1 MVTNVY
7 QKSFA
12 LLERWFGIAR
22 CPGTSVPGLIRVSPA
37 LLLGLMLLQAN
48 PVMARSDDLLQ
59 REIEAGIAESR
70 ELRDTQIKVHVEERL
85 VVLAGQVRLYKQ
97 KMIGDRIAW
106 TTPGVFE
113 VDNAILVVPRLP
125 LSDEAIDLKIREI
138 LKQDARFHG
147 AGVVVT
153 VTNGEVSLKGS
164 FLDFRDP
171 SVLKNR
177 VAEIKGVVDIKISA
191 VFLT

>member
-1 MVTNVY
+1 M
-7 QKSFA
+7 
-12 LLERWFGIAR
+12 
-22 CPGTSVPGLIRVSPA
+22 
-37 LLLGLMLLQAN
+37 
-48 PVMARSDDLLQ
+48 
-59 REIEAGIAESR
+59 
-70 ELRDTQIKVHVEERL
+70 
-85 VVLAGQVRLYKQ
+85 
-97 KMIGDRIAW
+97 
-106 TTPGVFE
+106 
-113 VDNAILVVPRLP
+113 
-125 LSDEAIDLKIREI
+125 SDEAIDLKIREI

>member
-1 MVTNVY
+1 M
-7 QKSFA
+7 
-12 LLERWFGIAR
+12 
-22 CPGTSVPGLIRVSPA
+22 
-37 LLLGLMLLQAN
+37 
-48 PVMARSDDLLQ
+48 Q

-113 VDNAILVVPRLP
+113 VDNEILVVPRLP